1 MGRYAMVESDKFNNN
16 TPLLLL
22 STTIL
27 IAGIISFYYFSEI
40 RLFYRVVA
48 LIFIMIIAAYI
59 TYLTDFGKTVYSYVI
74 DSKVE
79 LKKVTWPTKQETL
92 QTALGVF
99 VVVILI
105 GIMLWLFD
113 MLLGWGVGTLY
124 GVG

>member
-1 MGRYAMVESDKFNNN
+1 MVESDKFNNN

>member
-1 MGRYAMVESDKFNNN
+1 MGRYTMVESDKFNNN

>member
-1 MGRYAMVESDKFNNN
+1 MGRYTMVESDKFNNN

-59 TYLTDFGKTVYSYVI
+59 TYLTDFGNILVTYLTDIWNII
-74 DSKVE
+74 DSY
-79 LKKVTWPTKQETL
+79 LND
-92 QTALGVF
+92 
-99 VVVILI
+99 I
-105 GIMLWLFD
+105 
-113 MLLGWGVGTLY
+113 
-124 GVG
+124 